1 MTHFERSDLERSDWS
16 KEDCKLEIAF
26 HCITLDSSSFLDDT
40 MRRMEGAENAEL
52 SSRSHVSSSTSAGS
66 SLRFEIFKRS
76 PFSPDFSSR
85 RYDFGEFSSLSL
97 FPLLSLATTDD
108 TFDVSETSR

>member
-1 MTHFERSDLERSDWS
+1 MLNFPRGAT
-16 KEDCKLEIAF
+16 
-26 HCITLDSSSFLDDT
+26 FLHL
-40 MRRMEGAENAEL
+40 RPPAL
-52 SSRSHVSSSTSAGS
+52 LHS

>member
-26 HCITLDSSSFLDDT
+26 HCITLDSSSFLDT